1 MYQHHRAFSIGT
13 YYVHCSYDDLLS
25 FYRFHRDKGCII
37 EQLRDL
43 AHNVK
48 TIITANVPMVD
59 FDYEKFNNATHRHV
73 CKKSFA
79 PDDTRVH
86 NHCHLTG
93 QDTEIPPI
101 QIAT

>member
-1 MYQHHRAFSIGT
+1 MFSIE

-25 FYRFHRDKGCII
+25 FYRFHHDKDCVAWFT

-59 FDYEKFNNATHRHV
+59 FDYEKFNITHTVTCTKNRLRQT
-73 CKKSFA
+73 
-79 PDDTRVH
+79 TR
-86 NHCHLTG
+86 
-93 QDTEIPPI
+93 EYAI
-101 QIAT
+101 IAI